1 MCEREMYILL
11 NCFSSKSSR
20 TRLSNWTEVICWSKE
35 NSVDPRPLEEQ
46 SASKRIYPLLMERGK
61 RASLVYLWVHDN
73 YCCRQ
78 MIGYWHIAAEIVQHP
93 NQSVTIWEVWKCHSP
108 VPYLLLRGSTDFSGD
123 LGQAMFSCAKPV
135 KQIGK
140 NGAQHSTMSL
150 HSHKNIHAQ
159 KEKNLVF
166 PPYRHKFVDH
176 LRHLWRDVV
185 KCAAKQR
192 EQERG

>member
-35 NSVDPRPLEEQ
+35 NSVDPRPLEQQ

-93 NQSVTIWEVWKCHSP
+93 NQSVTIWEVWKCHSL
-108 VPYLLLRGSTDFSGD
+108 VPYLLFRGSTDFSGD

-140 NGAQHSTMSL
+140 KEWSSTQHNVTTQP
-150 HSHKNIHAQ
+150 Q
-159 KEKNLVF
+159 KHTRSKREKSRF
-166 PPYRHKFVDH
+166 PT
-176 LRHLWRDVV
+176 LSS
-185 KCAAKQR
+185 
-192 EQERG
+192 